1 MSRTR
6 PGLALALLIF
16 MFSLAGIPPLL
27 GFFAKLQVF
36 LAAVHSG
43 LFAFAAVG
51 AAASTIGAFYY
62 LKIVKTM
69 YFDEPAPAFAGKT
82 DLVEGGLIV
91 AAALVISPV
100 GWLLLRPLELW
111 TTHAAQA
118 LF

>member
-1 MSRTR
+1 
-6 PGLALALLIF
+6 

-36 LAAVHSG
+36 VAAVHHG
-43 LFAFAAVG
+43 LFAFAVIG
-51 AAASTIGAFYY
+51 ATASTIGAFYY

-69 YFDEPAPAFAGKT
+69 YFDDPAPAFAGKT
-82 DLVEGGLIV
+82 DLIEGGLIT

-100 GWLLLRPLELW
+100 GWLLLSTLELW
-111 TTHAAQA
+111 TTHAAEA